1 MCLSVHARICGGCT
15 SVHTWRPEEG
25 VKSHGAVVRGICG
38 CRICYECWDPNSGP
52 RDWLCSKHSTKEPS
66 LQLLYFFFLRKPVPT
81 VRWNREGVR
90 MDPGW
95 SSSSPVK
102 KFIAGVWEGCEG
114 GLPQKAPHVINHCSV
129 VYLNIPRIIL

>member
-1 MCLSVHARICGGCT
+1 MDAEFVMSAGIQTPVLVIGCAAST
-15 SVHTWRPEEG
+15 Q
-25 VKSHGAVVRGICG
+25 
-38 CRICYECWDPNSGP
+38 P
-52 RDWLCSKHSTKEPS
+52 RSRLCSSCT
-66 LQLLYFFFLRKPVPT
+66 FFFLRKPVPT